1 MIPSAEGKRDQVS
14 KMLLSE
20 KGLTIPRLASKSLEK
35 NTNSSVPRDGYL
47 DWLLTVRNTL

>member
-1 MIPSAEGKRDQVS
+1 MIHSAKGKRDQVS

-20 KGLTIPRLASKSLEK
+20 KCWTIPSSALKSLEK

-47 DWLLTVRNTL
+47 DWLLAVRNPI